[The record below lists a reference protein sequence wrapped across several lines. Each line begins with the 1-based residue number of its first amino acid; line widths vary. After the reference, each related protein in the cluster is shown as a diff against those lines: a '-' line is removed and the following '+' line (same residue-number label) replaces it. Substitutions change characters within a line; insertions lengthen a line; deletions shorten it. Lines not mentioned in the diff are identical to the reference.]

1 MKAAVLV
8 FTLAMLPVCA
18 QVEFRQAA
26 DQIEI
31 SIDGKPF
38 STLYFGEEAP
48 KPYLSPLRSAS
59 GIIVTRLFPME
70 KVEGETRDHPHH
82 RGLWFTHGDVN
93 QIDFWA
99 NEPGG
104 KGRKG
109 KVKLE
114 KIHSVKGG
122 KKGGSIR
129 ASFLWLDDAGEPL
142 VRELRTMTFYSDPS
156 LRVLDFDAT
165 LTAVKR
171 AVFGDTKEGF
181 FAIRLRDAMKE
192 RGGTGRMINAEGKS
206 GMREVWGKASPW
218 VDYSGTLDGEKLGV
232 AIFDHPQSFRHPT
245 YWHARDYGLFAANA
259 FGLHDFFNDKTRNG
273 SHALEPGQ
281 SIRFIYRVLIHPG
294 DTESAGIAARFAEF
308 AKKKFR

>member
-1 MKAAVLV
+1 
-8 FTLAMLPVCA
+8 MLPVCA
-18 QVEFRQAA
+18 QVEFRQSA

-38 STLYFGEEAP
+38 STLHFGEEAP

-122 KKGGSIR
+122 KKEGSIR
-129 ASFLWLDDAGEPL
+129 ASFLWLDDAGQPL

-259 FGLHDFFNDKTRNG
+259 FGLHDFFHDKTRDG

>member
-1 MKAAVLV
+1 MKAAV
-8 FTLAMLPVCA
+8 FALALLCLPLCA
-18 QVEFRQAA
+18 QVQFQQAA
-26 DQIEI
+26 DHIDI

-38 STLYFGEEAP
+38 ATFHYGEDAP
-48 KPYLSPLRSAS
+48 KPYLAPLRTAG
-59 GIIVTRLFPME
+59 GIVVTRGFPME
-70 KVEGETRDHPHH
+70 KIEGETRDHPHH

-93 QIDFWA
+93 QVDFWA

-114 KIHSVKGG
+114 KILSVKGG
-122 KKGGSIR
+122 KKEGSIR
-129 ASFLWLDDAGEPL
+129 AAFLWVDDAGEPL
-142 VRELRTMTFYSDPS
+142 VRETRTMTFYSDPA

-165 LTAVKR
+165 LTAVRK

-181 FAIRLRDAMKE
+181 FAIRLRDAMRE

-232 AIFDHPQSFRHPT
+232 AILDHPKSFRHPT

-259 FGLHDFFNDKTRNG
+259 FGLHDFFNDKTKDG

-281 SIRFIYRVLIHPG
+281 SIRFIYRVIIHPG
-294 DTESAGIAARFAEF
+294 DTESAGIAKHFAEF
-308 AKKKFR
+308 SRKKF

>member
-1 MKAAVLV
+1 MKAAVLL

-18 QVEFRQAA
+18 QVEFRQSA
-26 DQIEI
+26 DHIEI

-38 STLYFGEEAP
+38 STLYFGEDAP

-70 KVEGETRDHPHH
+70 RVEGETRDHPHH

-99 NEPGG
+99 NEPGA

-122 KKGGSIR
+122 KKEGSIR
-129 ASFLWLDDAGEPL
+129 ASFLWVDDTGEPL

-156 LRVLDFDAT
+156 VRVLDFDAT

-181 FAIRLRDAMKE
+181 FAIRLRDSMKE
-192 RGGTGRMINAEGKS
+192 RGGTGRMINAEGKP

-259 FGLHDFFNDKTRNG
+259 FGLHDFFNDKTKDG

-294 DTESAGIAARFAEF
+294 DTESAGIAGRFAEF
-308 AKKKFR
+308 AKKKF

>member
-1 MKAAVLV
+1 MKAAVLL
-8 FTLAMLPVCA
+8 FTLATLPVCA
-18 QVEFRQAA
+18 QVEFRQSAG
-26 DQIEI
+26 QIEI

-38 STLYFGEEAP
+38 SALYFGEEAP

-82 RGLWFTHGDVN
+82 RGLWFTHGDLN
-93 QIDFWA
+93 QVDFWA

-109 KVKLE
+109 RVKLE

-122 KKGGSIR
+122 KKDGSIR
-129 ASFLWLDDAGEPL
+129 ASFLWVDDAGEPL

-181 FAIRLRDAMKE
+181 FAIRLRDSMKE

-259 FGLHDFFNDKTRNG
+259 FGLHDFFNDKTKDG

-294 DTESAGIAARFAEF
+294 DTESAGIAGRFAEF
-308 AKKKFR
+308 AKKKF

>member
-1 MKAAVLV
+1 MKAAVLI
-8 FTLAMLPVCA
+8 FALLCLPLGA
-18 QVEFRQAA
+18 QVQFQQAA
-26 DQIEI
+26 DHIDI

-38 STLYFGEEAP
+38 ATFHYGEDSP
-48 KPYLSPLRSAS
+48 KPFLAPLRTAG
-59 GIIVTRLFPME
+59 GIVVTRGFPME
-70 KVEGETRDHPHH
+70 KIEGESRDHPHH

-99 NEPGG
+99 NEPGA

-114 KIHSVKGG
+114 KILSVKGG
-122 KKGGSIR
+122 RKEGAIR
-129 ASFLWLDDAGEPL
+129 ATFLWVDDAGEPL
-142 VRELRTMTFYSDPS
+142 VRETRTMTFYSDPA

-165 LTAVKR
+165 LTAVRK

-181 FAIRLRDAMKE
+181 FAIRLRDAMRE

-218 VDYSGTLDGEKLGV
+218 VDYSGTLDGVKLGV
-232 AIFDHPQSFRHPT
+232 AILDHPKSFRHPT

-259 FGLHDFFNDKTRNG
+259 FGLHDFFNDKTKNG
-273 SHALEPGQ
+273 SHTLEPGQ
-281 SIRFIYRVLIHPG
+281 SIRFLYRVIIHPG
-294 DTESAGIAARFAEF
+294 DTESAGIAKHFAEY
-308 AKKKFR
+308 AKKKF

>member
-1 MKAAVLV
+1 MKTAVLV
-8 FTLAMLPVCA
+8 LAMATLPLLA
-18 QVEFRQAA
+18 QVDFRQSA
-26 DQIEI
+26 DHIDI

-38 STLYFGEEAP
+38 GALYFGEDAP

-59 GIIVTRLFPME
+59 GIIVTRRFPME

-114 KIHSVKGG
+114 KIHSVNGG
-122 KKGGSIR
+122 KKDGSIR
-129 ASFLWLDDAGEPL
+129 ASFLWVDDAGEPL

-156 LRVLDFDAT
+156 LRMLDFDAT

-181 FAIRLRDAMKE
+181 FAIRLRDEMRE

-218 VDYSGTLDGEKLGV
+218 VDYCGTLEGEKLGV

-259 FGLHDFFNDKTRNG
+259 FGLHDFYNDKTKDG

-281 SIRFIYRVLIHPG
+281 SIRFLYRVLIHPG

-308 AKKKFR
+308 AKKKF